1 MQVTEVKN
9 AGADVVFLPIY
20 YTPAS
25 QILNAANTMGYKPVF
40 FGVDGMDGIL
50 TMPGFDV
57 ALAEDVMLLTPFSA
71 DAPDELTKSFVGKY
85 QEKYGEVP
93 NQFAADAYD
102 GIYALAAAAEKAGVK
117 GDEAPEDIC
126 DAMIAAMQELT
137 VTGLTGTMVWDATGA
152 VTKTPTAVII
162 KNGVYVGAEAAAA
175 E

>member
-1 MQVTEVKN
+1 M
-9 AGADVVFLPIY
+9 
-20 YTPAS
+20 
-25 QILNAANTMGYKPVF
+25 
-40 FGVDGMDGIL
+40 
-50 TMPGFDV
+50 
-57 ALAEDVMLLTPFSA
+57 
-71 DAPDELTKSFVGKY
+71 
-85 QEKYGEVP
+85 P

-117 GDEAPEDIC
+117 GDEAAEDIC

-162 KNGVYVGAEAAAA
+162 KNGVYVSAEAAAA

>member
-1 MQVTEVKN
+1 
-9 AGADVVFLPIY
+9 
-20 YTPAS
+20 
-25 QILNAANTMGYKPVF
+25 
-40 FGVDGMDGIL
+40 MDGIL

-85 QEKYGEVP
+85 QEK
-93 NQFAADAYD
+93 
-102 GIYALAAAAEKAGVK
+102 YALAAAAEKAGVK

>member
-1 MQVTEVKN
+1 MTTFTNDTTDFSVQVTEAKN

-85 QEKYGEVP
+85 QESTARCRTSSRRMRMTASTRWRRPLKR
-93 NQFAADAYD
+93 
-102 GIYALAAAAEKAGVK
+102 LA
-117 GDEAPEDIC
+117 
-126 DAMIAAMQELT
+126 
-137 VTGLTGTMVWDATGA
+137 
-152 VTKTPTAVII
+152 
-162 KNGVYVGAEAAAA
+162 
-175 E
+175 

>member
-1 MQVTEVKN
+1 
-9 AGADVVFLPIY
+9 
-20 YTPAS
+20 
-25 QILNAANTMGYKPVF
+25 MGYKPVF

-102 GIYALAAAAEKAGVK
+102 GIYALAAACEKAGVTA
-117 GDEAPEDIC
+117 DTSVEDAC
-126 DAMIAAMQELT
+126 DMVIAAMQEIQ
-137 VTGLTGTMVWDATGA
+137 VEGLTGTMTWDATGS
-152 VTKTPTAVII
+152 VTKTPTAVVI
-162 KNGVYVGAEAAAA
+162 KDGAYVSAE
-175 E
+175 

>member
-1 MQVTEVKN
+1 
-9 AGADVVFLPIY
+9 
-20 YTPAS
+20 
-25 QILNAANTMGYKPVF
+25 MGYKPVF

-71 DAPDELTKSFVGKY
+71 DAPDELTKSFVSKY

-117 GDEAPEDIC
+117 GDEAAEDIC

-162 KNGVYVGAEAAAA
+162 KNGVYVGADAAAA